1 MSNTNE
7 RVEELSP
14 LKRALLAL
22 ETMQAKLNRLESK
35 KTEPIAIVGMG
46 CRFPGGANNPEVFW
60 QMLRDRVDAMQEI
73 PRDRW
78 DLATYYDA
86 DPDAPGKMYTRHG
99 AFVDGVDKF
108 DADFFGISPREA
120 AFIDPQQRLFLEVC
134 WEALEQAGER
144 PDQLAGSRTGV
155 FAGVM
160 YTDYSRLQ
168 GTVIDAYSSTGNSM
182 SVVSGRVSYLL
193 GLQGPSVTLDT
204 ACSSSLVTVHL
215 ACQSLR
221 LGECN
226 LALAGGV
233 SLMLIPDNNIT
244 LCRTRALSPEG
255 RCKTFDADA
264 DGFAR
269 GEGCGVIALKRLSD
283 AIADGNPILAVIR
296 GSAVNQDGRS
306 NGLTAPNGPAQQA
319 VLREALANA
328 GVKPHQVSYVEAH
341 GTGTPL
347 GDPIEVSSLAAVLG
361 EGRSP
366 NHPLALGSVKTNIG
380 HLESAAGVAGL
391 IKVVLAMQHQQ
402 IPPHLHLQKLNPY
415 ISWGNLPISIP
426 TELTPWESGTE
437 RRIAGVSSFGFSG
450 TNAHVVL
457 EEAPLLPTEPALV
470 SVKDYL
476 FPLSAKTPAAL
487 LDMAQAYR
495 QFLQGKTN
503 LLDIAYT
510 ASLRRPHHRYR
521 LALVGQSVEQLTA
534 ALDAFI
540 QGETHPNLVTLENPS
555 VETLHATSLHVPPS
569 LVGKGVRGLGL
580 ALTEPHPDDLSRLV
594 FVFSGQGAQWLGM
607 GRQLLAQEPVFRETM
622 QECDRIL
629 QSLTHWSLLQ
639 ELAAPEDISRLQA
652 TEVAQPAIVA
662 IQIALTAL
670 WRSWGVEPAAVVG
683 HSLGEITAAY
693 VAGVFTLEQALRIV
707 VQRAS
712 LMQQATGKG
721 KMAAIAMPWQEVKSW
736 LEEFPGL
743 AIAAINSPTST
754 VVAGDA
760 TALEA
765 LCERLQAQEIFCR
778 LLRVNYAFHCPQM
791 QPYSEELVKLLSGLQ
806 PQTAQLPLFST
817 VTGTSSDGKDWDA
830 VYWGR
835 NMRSPVQFSQAI
847 ENLLHEGYTC
857 FVEVSPHPVLSQNIQ
872 ECLQHTGKTGIV
884 LASMHRERQERY
896 FLLSE
901 LGRLYT
907 LGYQPQWT
915 ALYPDKRRCV
925 LLPTYPWQHERY
937 WLEGTTNN
945 YLPARPTSQQPLL
958 GEALPTLAHLP
969 EMRIWQTQ
977 LDVRSLPYLN
987 DHWVQGVIVLP
998 GSAYVEMALAAA
1010 AELFGAGQHILEVLH
1025 FQQALFLPE
1034 TETQTVQF
1042 CLQLGEN
1049 PNILSFDCYSRP
1061 STADPQAKWLH
1072 HASGQV
1078 RKGEITLTSP
1088 LHPITEIQARCSEVI
1103 AGTQHY
1109 QQMAE
1114 QGLVYGASFQGVE
1127 QIWRRE
1133 GEALGRI
1140 HLPASLHP
1148 EIANYQIHPVLLDAC
1163 FQVIALAT
1171 PLANPDAEAEG
1182 TYLPVRLD
1190 KLQLHQQPDTT
1201 GLWVHL
1207 QLKPVVET
1215 DAFAAELLL
1224 FNDAGQ
1230 QILAAECL
1238 RIQKLDSQGQNHS
1251 QDWLYEI
1258 SWERFVEHQHTETS
1272 KKHPGCWLILADR
1285 QGIGEHLSQQL
1296 QQQGENCILAFAGE
1310 SYQQQDSQHYQI
1322 QPNSLDDFKKL
1333 LQNLSGE
1340 CSGIVHLW
1348 GLDITPPELT
1358 TLSSLADETFTERPL
1373 CEAGNHRNL
1382 GCVSTLHL
1390 VQALA
1395 EIGWQ
1400 NTPRLWLITSGVQS
1414 VDLGLAS
1421 PSVAQSPLW
1430 GLGRVIA
1437 QEHPDWRCAMV
1448 DLAPVPQSAEI
1459 TSLLQLLKADVGEN
1473 QISLRGDVSY
1483 VARLKRYLPNYSQ
1496 LPNFHPQ
1503 ATYLIAGGLRGLGL
1517 QVAAW
1522 MVEKGARHLALM
1534 ARSQPTPAALEVL
1547 QKLEAVGAKIK
1558 VLQADISQ
1566 AEEVGRAIAQLDQDM
1581 PPLRGVIHSAA
1592 VLDDGI
1598 LLQLTPERLH
1608 KVMQPKIEGAWNLHT
1623 HTLNQPLDFF
1633 VLFSS
1638 AASLLGSA
1646 GQGNYAAANAF
1657 LDGLAHYRH
1666 SQNLPALS
1674 INWGAWAEV
1683 GLAAA
1688 QANRGD
1694 RMASLGFG
1702 SIPPQQGLEILGH
1715 LLTDAAPQLGVIPIN
1730 WATVLRANPAV
1741 TKMPFFQLLTEVVSD
1756 SGETA
1761 TDTTSNYLSRLA
1773 LLAAPADE
1781 RQSLVEEYFHEQVA
1795 RVLRMPAAKLDRH
1808 HPLNS
1813 QGLDSLVAVEL
1824 KNRLKNDLGVDLPM
1838 VRFIQGPSI
1847 AQLSA
1852 QVLTQ
1857 ITQEMSVSSVLVSP
1871 PHLRSDSARPVELAT
1886 SNQEWED
1893 GEI

>member
-1 MSNTNE
+1 MSKSNE

-46 CRFPGGANNPEVFW
+46 CRFPGGVNNPQSFW
-60 QMLRDRVDAMQEI
+60 QCLRDGVDAMQEI
-73 PRDRW
+73 PSDRW
-78 DLATYYDA
+78 DLETYYNANADA
-86 DPDAPGKMYTRHG
+86 AGKMYTRHG
-99 AFVDGVDKF
+99 AFVDDVDKF
-108 DADFFGISPREA
+108 DADFFSISPREA

-134 WEALEQAGER
+134 WEALEQSGER

-155 FAGVM
+155 FVGVM
-160 YTDYSRLQ
+160 YADYSRLQ

-204 ACSSSLVTVHL
+204 ACSSSLVAVHL

-221 LGECN
+221 SGECN

-244 LCRTRALSPEG
+244 LCRTRALSPTG

-269 GEGCGVIALKRLSD
+269 GEGCGTIALKRLSD

-328 GVKPHQVSYVEAH
+328 GVKPYQVSYVEAH

-402 IPPHLHLQKLNPY
+402 IPPHLHFQKLNPY

-426 TELTPWESGTE
+426 TELTPWNSGTE

-450 TNAHVVL
+450 TNAHVIL
-457 EEAPLLPTEPALV
+457 EEAPLLSTEPALV

-476 FPLSAKTPAAL
+476 LPLSAKNPAAL
-487 LDMAQAYR
+487 LDMVQAYR
-495 QFLQGKTN
+495 AFLPGKTN

-510 ASLRRPHHRYR
+510 TSLRRPHHKHRI
-521 LALVGQSVEQLTA
+521 ALVGQSIEQLTA
-534 ALDAFI
+534 ALDAFV
-540 QGETHPNLVTLENPS
+540 EDPNLVSN
-555 VETLHATSLHVPPS
+555 
-569 LVGKGVRGLGL
+569 
-580 ALTEPHPDDLSRLV
+580 PDDLSGLV
-594 FVFSGQGAQWLGM
+594 FVFSGQGAQWIGM
-607 GRQLLAQEPVFRETM
+607 GRQLLAQEPVFRETI

-629 QSLTHWSLLQ
+629 KSLANWSLLQ
-639 ELAAPEDISRLQA
+639 ELAAPEDISRLQD
-652 TEVAQPAIVA
+652 TEVAQPAILA
-662 IQIALTAL
+662 IQVALTAL
-670 WRSWGVEPAAVVG
+670 WRSWGIEPAAVVG

-693 VAGVFTLEQALRIV
+693 VAGVFSLEIALRIV

-721 KMAAIAMPWQEVKSW
+721 KMAAIGMPWQELKPL

-743 AIAAINSPTST
+743 AIAAINSPAST

-760 TALEA
+760 TALET
-765 LCERLQAQEIFCR
+765 LCQILQAQEIFCR

-791 QPYSEELVKLLSGLQ
+791 QPYSEELVNLLVGLQ
-806 PQTAQLPLFST
+806 PQVAQLPLFST
-817 VTGTSSDGKDWDA
+817 VTGTSSQGQDWDA
-830 VYWGR
+830 AYWGR

-847 ENLLHEGYTC
+847 ENLVYEGYTY

-872 ECLQHTGKTGIV
+872 ECLQHTGKAGIV

-907 LGYQPQWT
+907 LGYQPRWQ
-915 ALYPDKRRCV
+915 AFYPENRRCV
-925 LLPTYPWQHERY
+925 LLPTYPWQHQRY
-937 WLEGTTNN
+937 WLEGSNS
-945 YLPARPTSQQPLL
+945 LPPRRTSQQPLL
-958 GEALPTLAHLP
+958 GEALPSLAHLP

-977 LDVRSLPYLN
+977 LDLRSLPYLN
-987 DHWVQGVIVLP
+987 DHRVQGVMVLP
-998 GSAYVEMALAAA
+998 GSGYVEMVLAAA
-1010 AELFGAGQHILEVLH
+1010 TEIFGAGKHTLEVLH
-1025 FQQALFLPE
+1025 FQQGLFIPE
-1034 TETQTVQF
+1034 AETQTLQI
-1042 CLQLGEN
+1042 CLQPGNTPDTLN
-1049 PNILSFDCYSRP
+1049 FDCYSRP
-1061 STADPQAKWLH
+1061 SINPETKWRH
-1072 HASGQV
+1072 HASGTV
-1078 RKGEITLTSP
+1078 RRGDREITPTIP
-1088 LHPITEIQARCSEVI
+1088 ATVAEIQARCQEVI
-1103 AGTQHY
+1103 SGTQHY

-1114 QGLVYGASFQGVE
+1114 QGLLYGASFQGVE

-1140 HLPASLHP
+1140 HLPASLHA

-1182 TYLPVRLD
+1182 AYLPVRLD
-1190 KLQLHQQPDTT
+1190 KLRLYQQPDAT

-1207 QLKPVVET
+1207 QLKAVVEI
-1215 DAFAAELLL
+1215 DAFAAELVL
-1224 FNDAGQ
+1224 FNDQGQ
-1230 QILAAECL
+1230 RILDAECL
-1238 RIQKLDSQGQNHS
+1238 RIQKLDSQSENNS
-1251 QDWLYEI
+1251 SDWFYEI
-1258 SWERFVEHQHTETS
+1258 SWERLLEPKDTAPRRSEQNQ
-1272 KKHPGCWLILADR
+1272 GYWLILTDR
-1285 QGIGEHLSQQL
+1285 QGIGENLSQQL
-1296 QQQGENCILAFAGE
+1296 QQQGENCILVFAGE
-1310 SYQQQDSQHYQI
+1310 TYQKQDSQHYQI
-1322 QPNSLDDFKKL
+1322 QPNCLDDFKQL
-1333 LQNLSGE
+1333 LQTVSSE
-1340 CSGIVHLW
+1340 CLGVVHLW
-1348 GLDITPPELT
+1348 SLDITPAELT
-1358 TLSSLADETFTERPL
+1358 TLASLAGENMGDRPL
-1373 CEAGNHRNL
+1373 SDRNL
-1382 GCVSTLHL
+1382 GCISTLHL

-1395 EIGWQ
+1395 ETGWQ
-1400 NTPRLWLITSGVQS
+1400 NTPRLWLVTRGVQP
-1414 VDLGLAS
+1414 VDSS
-1421 PSVAQSPLW
+1421 PSSSPSELGGVKGKGEGGKVSNPLPLTPSPFPSHHAAFWGWQTTSIAQSPLW

-1437 QEHPDWRCAMV
+1437 QEHPDWRCSMV
-1448 DLAPVPQSAEI
+1448 DLAPVPKPSEI
-1459 TSLLQLLKADVGEN
+1459 ASLLQLLQADDVEN
-1473 QISLRGDVSY
+1473 QIALRGDVSY
-1483 VARLKRYLPNYSQ
+1483 VARLKRYLPSYSE
-1496 LPNFHPQ
+1496 LPNFHPE

-1517 QVAAW
+1517 QVATW
-1522 MVEKGARHLALM
+1522 MVERRARYLALM

-1547 QKLEAVGAKIK
+1547 QTLETAGAKIK

-1566 AEEVGRAIAQLDQDM
+1566 AEEVARAIAQLDQDM

-1623 HTLNQPLDFF
+1623 HTLNKPLDFF

-1657 LDGLAHYRH
+1657 LDGLAHYRQ

-1694 RMASLGFG
+1694 RMASLGFS
-1702 SIPPQQGLEILGH
+1702 SIPPQQGLDILGH
-1715 LLTDAAPQLGVIPIN
+1715 LLTDKTAQLGVIPIN
-1730 WATVLRANPAV
+1730 WAKVLRANPAV
-1741 TKMPFFQLLTEVVSD
+1741 IKMPLFQLLTEVFSN
-1756 SGETA
+1756 SGETE
-1761 TDTTSNYLSRLA
+1761 TDNSTNFLSRQA
-1773 LLAAPADE
+1773 LLATPSDE
-1781 RQSLVEEYFHEQVA
+1781 RQLLLETYFHAQVA
-1795 RVLRMPAAKLDRH
+1795 RVLRMPASKLDRH
-1808 HPLNS
+1808 QPLNS

-1824 KNRLKNDLGVDLPM
+1824 KNTLKNDLGIDLPM
-1838 VRFIQGPSI
+1838 IRFIQGPSI

-1857 ITQEMSVSSVLVSP
+1857 ITQEMSSVSSVLVSP

-1893 GEI
+1893 GEL

>member
-1 MSNTNE
+1 MVTKMSKSNE

-22 ETMQAKLNRLESK
+22 ETMQGKLNRLESK

-46 CRFPGGANNPEVFW
+46 CRFPGGVKNPQTFW
-60 QMLRDRVDAMQEI
+60 HCLRDGVDAMQEI
-73 PRDRW
+73 PGDRW
-78 DLATYYDA
+78 DLETYYNADA
-86 DPDAPGKMYTRHG
+86 DAAGKMYTRHG
-99 AFVDGVDKF
+99 AFVDDVDKF
-108 DADFFGISPREA
+108 DADFFSISPREA

-134 WEALEQAGER
+134 WEALEQSGER

-155 FAGVM
+155 FVGVM
-160 YTDYSRLQ
+160 YADYSRLQ

-204 ACSSSLVTVHL
+204 ACSSSLVAVHL

-221 LGECN
+221 SGECN

-244 LCRTRALSPEG
+244 LCRTRALSPTG

-269 GEGCGVIALKRLSD
+269 GEGCGTIALKRLSD

-402 IPPHLHLQKLNPY
+402 IPPHLHFQKLNPY

-426 TELTPWESGTE
+426 TELTPWNSGTE

-450 TNAHVVL
+450 TNAHVIL

-476 FPLSAKTPAAL
+476 LPLSAKNPAAL

-495 QFLQGKTN
+495 AFLPGKTN

-510 ASLRRPHHRYR
+510 TSLRRPHHKHRI
-521 LALVGQSVEQLTA
+521 ALVGQSIEQLTA
-534 ALDAFI
+534 ALDAFVE
-540 QGETHPNLVTLENPS
+540 GESHPNLVPSNPHS
-555 VETLHATSLHVPPS
+555 
-569 LVGKGVRGLGL
+569 
-580 ALTEPHPDDLSRLV
+580 DDLSGLV
-594 FVFSGQGAQWLGM
+594 FVFSGQGAQWIGM
-607 GRQLLAQEPVFRETM
+607 GRQLLAQEPVFRETI

-629 QSLTHWSLLQ
+629 KSLTHWSLLQ
-639 ELAAPEDISRLQA
+639 ELAAPENISRLQD
-652 TEVAQPAIVA
+652 TEVAQPAILA
-662 IQIALTAL
+662 IQVALTAL
-670 WRSWGVEPAAVVG
+670 WRSWGIEPAAVVG

-693 VAGVFTLEQALRIV
+693 VAGVFTLETALRIV

-721 KMAAIAMPWQEVKSW
+721 KMAAIGMPWQELKPW

-760 TALEA
+760 TALES
-765 LCERLQAQEIFCR
+765 LCQILQAQEIFCR

-791 QPYSEELVKLLSGLQ
+791 QPYSEELVNLLAGLQ
-806 PQTAQLPLFST
+806 PQVAQLPLFST
-817 VTGTSSDGKDWDA
+817 VTGTSSQGRDWDA
-830 VYWGR
+830 AYWGR

-847 ENLLHEGYTC
+847 ENLVYEGYTY

-872 ECLQHTGKTGIV
+872 ECLQHKGKAGIV

-907 LGYQPQWT
+907 LGYQPRWQ
-915 ALYPDKRRCV
+915 AFYPENRRCV
-925 LLPTYPWQHERY
+925 LLPTYPWQHQRY
-937 WLEGTTNN
+937 WLEGSNS
-945 YLPARPTSQQPLL
+945 LPPRKTSQQPLL
-958 GEALPTLAHLP
+958 GEALPSLAHLP

-977 LDVRSLPYLN
+977 LDLRSLPYLN
-987 DHWVQGVIVLP
+987 DHRVQGVMVLP
-998 GSAYVEMALAAA
+998 GSAYVEMVLAAA
-1010 AELFGAGQHILEVLH
+1010 AEIFGAGKHTLEVLH
-1025 FQQALFLPE
+1025 FQQGLFIPE
-1034 TETQTVQF
+1034 AETQTLQI
-1042 CLQLGEN
+1042 CLQPGNTPDTLN
-1049 PNILSFDCYSRP
+1049 FDCYSRP
-1061 STADPQAKWLH
+1061 GINPQTKWRH
-1072 HASGQV
+1072 HASGTV
-1078 RKGEITLTSP
+1078 RRGDGEITPTIP
-1088 LHPITEIQARCSEVI
+1088 ATVAEIQARCQEVI
-1103 AGTQHY
+1103 SGTQHY

-1114 QGLVYGASFQGVE
+1114 QGLLYGASFQGVE

-1140 HLPASLHP
+1140 HLPASLHA
-1148 EIANYQIHPVLLDAC
+1148 EIAHYQIHPVILDAC

-1182 TYLPVRLD
+1182 AYLPVRLD
-1190 KLQLHQQPDTT
+1190 KLRLYQQPDTT

-1215 DAFAAELLL
+1215 DAFAAELVL
-1224 FNDAGQ
+1224 FNDQGQ
-1230 QILAAECL
+1230 RILDAECL
-1238 RIQKLDSQGQNHS
+1238 RIQKLDSQSENNS
-1251 QDWLYEI
+1251 SDWFYEI
-1258 SWERFVEHQHTETS
+1258 SWERLLEPKDTAPRRSEQNQ
-1272 KKHPGCWLILADR
+1272 GYWLILADR
-1285 QGIGEHLSQQL
+1285 QGIGENLSQQL
-1296 QQQGENCILAFAGE
+1296 QQQGENCILVFAGE
-1310 SYQQQDSQHYQI
+1310 TYQKQDSQHYQI
-1322 QPNSLDDFKKL
+1322 QPNCLDDFKQL
-1333 LQNLSGE
+1333 LQTVSGE
-1340 CSGIVHLW
+1340 CLGVVHLW
-1348 GLDITPPELT
+1348 SLDITPAELT
-1358 TLSSLADETFTERPL
+1358 TLASLAGDNMGDRPL
-1373 CEAGNHRNL
+1373 SDRNL
-1382 GCVSTLHL
+1382 GCISTLHL

-1395 EIGWQ
+1395 ETGWQ
-1400 NTPRLWLITSGVQS
+1400 NTPRLWLVTRGVQP
-1414 VDLGLAS
+1414 VDSS
-1421 PSVAQSPLW
+1421 PSIAQSPLW

-1437 QEHPDWRCAMV
+1437 QEHPDWRCSMV
-1448 DLAPVPQSAEI
+1448 DLAPVPKPSEI
-1459 TSLLQLLKADVGEN
+1459 ASLLQLLQADDVEN
-1473 QISLRGDVSY
+1473 QIALRGDVSY
-1483 VARLKRYLPNYSQ
+1483 VARLKRYLPSDSE
-1496 LPNFHPQ
+1496 LPNFHPE

-1517 QVAAW
+1517 QVATW
-1522 MVEKGARHLALM
+1522 MVERGARYLALM

-1547 QKLEAVGAKIK
+1547 QTLETAGAKIK

-1566 AEEVGRAIAQLDQDM
+1566 AEEVARAIAQLDQDM
-1581 PPLRGVIHSAA
+1581 PLLRGVIHSAA

-1623 HTLNQPLDFF
+1623 HTLNKPLDFF

-1657 LDGLAHYRH
+1657 LDGLAHYRQ

-1688 QANRGD
+1688 QTNRGD

-1715 LLTDAAPQLGVIPIN
+1715 LLTDKTAQLGVIPIN
-1730 WATVLRANPAV
+1730 WAKVLRANPAV
-1741 TKMPFFQLLTEVVSD
+1741 IKMPLFQLLTEVFSN
-1756 SGETA
+1756 SGEIETEKS
-1761 TDTTSNYLSRLA
+1761 TNFLSRQA
-1773 LLAAPADE
+1773 LLATPSDE
-1781 RQSLVEEYFHEQVA
+1781 RQLLLETYFHEQVA
-1795 RVLRMPAAKLDRH
+1795 RVLRMPASKLDRH
-1808 HPLNS
+1808 QPLNS

-1824 KNRLKNDLGVDLPM
+1824 KNKLKNDLGVDLPM
-1838 VRFIQGPSI
+1838 IRFIQGPSI

-1857 ITQEMSVSSVLVSP
+1857 ITQEMSSVSSVLVSP
-1871 PHLRSDSARPVELAT
+1871 PHLRSNSARPVELAT

-1893 GEI
+1893 GEL